1 MSSEEEDKDRRIGAL
16 FLSVNM
22 NKCKEVDECIHSLF

>member
-1 MSSEEEDKDRRIGAL
+1 MSSGEEDKDRRIGAL

-22 NKCKEVDECIHSLF
+22 KKCNWVGECIHDLF